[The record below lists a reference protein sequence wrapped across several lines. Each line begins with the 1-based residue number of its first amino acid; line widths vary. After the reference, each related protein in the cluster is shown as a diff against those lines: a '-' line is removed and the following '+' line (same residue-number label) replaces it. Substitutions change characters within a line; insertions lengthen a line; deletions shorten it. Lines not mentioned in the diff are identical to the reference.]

1 MSDGTL
7 FVLGGGVSLLVF
19 GGLFIYAMY
28 SFRAWTVR
36 DEQRTAIRKSG
47 A

>member
-7 FVLGGGVSLLVF
+7 FVIGGGVSMLVF
-19 GGLFIYAMY
+19 GGIFVYAMY

-36 DEQRTAIRKSG
+36 DEKRTAGRTGG

>member
-7 FVLGGGVSLLVF
+7 FVLGGGVSMLVF
-19 GGLFIYAMY
+19 GGIFVYAMY

-36 DEQRTAIRKSG
+36 DAARNDRA
-47 A
+47 